1 MKTKQNE
8 KKSNSLKQE
17 VESDLSNEKKDSLKE
32 SVSEKDAEENIIK
45 EEDLIEKYES
55 QFADLREEKL
65 RILADMDN
73 LRKRSEKEKIESIKF
88 GSFNLARDILSLNDN
103 LTRALDNMPN
113 ENDSIKKIKNLVDGL
128 ILVQKEFTSILERHG
143 VKKNEALNKK
153 FDPNFHQAMLEIETD
168 DSDEGIVVQEIQP
181 GYTMH
186 DRLLRPSLV
195 GVSKKPTKEK
205 K

>member
-153 FDPNFHQAMLEIETD
+153 FDHNFHQAMLEIETD